1 MEESIYDWGKKLGNF
16 VTDAGK
22 KAIAAIGGVF
32 DDDGILSMQNIV
44 DFGTVMMISKL
55 FPKDE
60 DSANQIDLLSKQ
72 FSEFLPK
79 YVQAKSAAGKLEAQ
93 NLEDLNDL
101 INYGVVTDRNP
112 ETGEILSR
120 RQGGFGG
127 RVGLE
132 MEQLY
137 GVKPQYETDEKGNVV
152 IDPQTGNPK
161 TVRTGRPG
169 MTDIAGQSQREQQR
183 LGDLGRTATRVDQ
196 LAQSGQPLAQGLR
209 RMEQT
214 LSPEVQRTQKQVGES
229 FRNLLAAQ
237 DPTRLSGAEEAQVE
251 RGLGRMGLGIG
262 RTSEMDKYRAAMTFG
277 DALAAKQQRL
287 GQALGQT
294 GSVVPSLKSNINP
307 GVVFGE
313 GTTTMPTMPGQVA
326 SFGNTAAQAL
336 APISTTA
343 TMQGQGTK
351 GKDLLSNVIL
361 GGITGG

>member
-1 MEESIYDWGKKLGNF
+1 MNTIAEFLSKALGGLTGAGQKIAESILGTFSDDGALSMDNIGQLMLVFGLGEILGKDEPSKEAAKKL
-16 VTDAGK
+16 
-22 KAIAAIGGVF
+22 
-32 DDDGILSMQNIV
+32 Q
-44 DFGTVMMISKL
+44 
-55 FPKDE
+55 
-60 DSANQIDLLSKQ
+60 KQ
-72 FSEFLPK
+72 FMDFLPK
-79 YVQAKSAAGKLEAQ
+79 YVEQKVAAGKMEQTALS
-93 NLEDLNDL
+93 DLNDL
-101 INYGVVTDRNP
+101 LNYGVVTKRNDQ
-112 ETGEILSR
+112 GQVISR
-120 RQGGFGG
+120 KQEALGGK
-127 RVGLE
+127 VDLE
-132 MEQLY
+132 YEQLY
-137 GVKPQYETDEKGNVV
+137 GVKPQYEVDASGNVV
-152 IDPQTGNPK
+152 IDQQTGNPK
-161 TVRTGRPG
+161 TVSTGRPG
-169 MTDIAGQSQREQQR
+169 LVQRAGEAQREQQR
-183 LGDLGRTATRVDQ
+183 LGDLARTATRVDQ

-214 LSPEVQRTQKQVGES
+214 LSPEVQQTQRQVGQS
-229 FRNLLAAQ
+229 FRGLLAAQ
-237 DPTRLSGAEEAQVE
+237 DPSRLSGAEEAQVA
-251 RGLGRMGLGIG
+251 RGLGRMGIGLG

-313 GTTTMPTMPGQVA
+313 GTTTMPTMPGQVT